1 MCGLRSAVSC
11 VHKYNNLLLL
21 LLYIIIVASFS
32 RRAQYRTSRNGESLY
47 WNWHYL
53 LWGNRLAVVRNKSIN
68 VSSCRMLSQVTLA
81 RVNTGTVRMLR
92 LRLMIREKK

>member
-1 MCGLRSAVSC
+1 MAKGSAMCGLRSAVSC

-53 LWGNRLAVVRNKSIN
+53 LWGNRLAVV
-68 VSSCRMLSQVTLA
+68 TLA
-81 RVNTGTVRMLR
+81 RVNTDTVRMLR